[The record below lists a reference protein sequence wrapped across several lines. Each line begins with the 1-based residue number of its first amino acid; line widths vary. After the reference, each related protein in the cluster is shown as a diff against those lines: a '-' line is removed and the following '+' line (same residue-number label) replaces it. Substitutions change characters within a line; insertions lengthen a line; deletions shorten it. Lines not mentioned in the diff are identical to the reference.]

1 MRIRYAP
8 EDTDEQVFD
17 FKPRKL
23 FSFDSEAIEEVGG
36 NLWTNWDE
44 FLSALA
50 ESKGR
55 ALRAVLWHERKKA
68 DPDLTFAAVI
78 VRPGELSAYYDDEEI
93 AEMRELAKDPDTPEE
108 IRQGI
113 WAALGKGDAEEP
125 SVTSDSDTDSTSPT
139 TD

>member
-8 EDTDEQVFD
+8 EDADELVFD

-23 FSFDSEAIEEVGG
+23 FSFDSEAIEDVGG
-36 NLWTNWDE
+36 SLWTNWDE

-55 ALRAVLWHERKKA
+55 ALRAVLWHERKKTN
-68 DPDLTFAAVI
+68 PDLTFDGVI
-78 VRPGELSAYYDDEEI
+78 VRPGELAAYYDDEEI
-93 AEMRELAKDPDTPEE
+93 AEMRELAKDPDTPEG

-125 SVTSDSDTDSTSPT
+125 SVTSDSDTASTSPT
-139 TD
+139 TG